1 MPLSYS
7 PFIHSWMSQCEFL
20 YLSLNS
26 VFNST
31 ILLEQYSFSSYP
43 HPFNTLGN
51 WGSQQQN
58 AVVAHENSSLLSI
71 WVLTGWKIWGCFLAL
86 LRAFF
91 AQCPLQRELKK
102 HTLLTM
108 RESAK
113 EVGIWSHKDLCLDLN
128 PVIVPTLRNLSEP
141 HSPYLYIKA
150 LILPD
155 IGSIMG
161 CVQMFWLLSGRGLH
175 MKTFRHF

>member
-1 MPLSYS
+1 MWVSVFVLEFSIQLHYSFGTVFIFLVPS
-7 PFIHSWMSQCEFL
+7 PFQHTGELRFSATECSCSSWK
-20 YLSLNS
+20 
-26 VFNST
+26 
-31 ILLEQYSFSSYP
+31 
-43 HPFNTLGN
+43 
-51 WGSQQQN
+51 QQ
-58 AVVAHENSSLLSI
+58 LTSI
-71 WVLTGWKIWGCFLAL
+71 WVLTGWKIWGRFLAL